1 MIQHIS
7 AIALSARGRD
17 PGGGSHIGA
26 SSPRGDRAAIRPG
39 VGRQGPR
46 SDEDQ
51 RANPDRP
58 AWIATPS
65 FRARRVGLLR
75 PEGPATSEL
84 PARVDVHL
92 VEVRERNPPTGQE
105 PVRWVLVTSLPTGSV
120 EEILRVVDAYRKR
133 WVIERTW

>member
-1 MIQHIS
+1 
-7 AIALSARGRD
+7 
-17 PGGGSHIGA
+17 
-26 SSPRGDRAAIRPG
+26 
-39 VGRQGPR
+39 
-46 SDEDQ
+46 
-51 RANPDRP
+51 
-58 AWIATPS
+58 
-65 FRARRVGLLR
+65 
-75 PEGPATSEL
+75 L